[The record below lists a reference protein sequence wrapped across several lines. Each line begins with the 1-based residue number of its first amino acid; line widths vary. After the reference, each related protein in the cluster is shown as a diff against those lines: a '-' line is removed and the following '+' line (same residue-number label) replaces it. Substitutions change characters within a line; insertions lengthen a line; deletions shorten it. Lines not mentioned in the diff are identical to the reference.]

1 VDILNSR
8 LYRVLE
14 VLTNIFFL
22 NLLWL
27 VMCLPIVTIFPATAA
42 MFGVVREWTKE
53 REPGIFGAF
62 FSFFKE
68 NFRQSVWIG
77 VLWTLLGFFLA
88 TDFVLIGQMDSVLR
102 IPLFLVMVFCGVLY
116 VLTSLYLFPVM
127 VNYHASWL
135 NVVRTSLFLSIGH
148 PFTTVK
154 CLLVIGAVLF
164 VLNVLSIAGLMM
176 VGSIAAY
183 AIYRFCDPAFQS
195 VALARNEPNRVRKQE
210 SERDV

>member
-1 VDILNSR
+1 MDITSTR

-14 VLTNIFFL
+14 VLTKIFFL
-22 NLLWL
+22 NVLWL

-68 NFRQSVWIG
+68 NFRQCLWIG
-77 VLWTLLGFFLA
+77 FLWTLVGFVLA

-102 IPLFLVMVFCGVLY
+102 VPLFLVMVFGGVLY
-116 VLTSLYLFPVM
+116 VFTSVYLFPVM
-127 VNYHASWL
+127 VNYHASWIK
-135 NVVRTSLFLSIGH
+135 VVRTSLFLSIGQL
-148 PFTTVK
+148 FTTVK
-154 CLLVIGAVLF
+154 CLLVIGVVLF
-164 VLNVLSIAGLMM
+164 VLSVLSIAGLMI

-183 AIYRFCDPAFQS
+183 AIYRFCHSAFQS
-195 VALARNEPNRVRKQE
+195 VALARKERDRVCIHR